1 MYCGNY
7 APITFTKHIVKRCN
21 STSWQANSIQENRKQ
36 IDAVSVF
43 F

>member
-7 APITFTKHIVKRCN
+7 APITFTNYIVKRCN
-21 STSWQANSIQENRKQ
+21 STSWANSIQENRKQ
-36 IDAVSVF
+36 IDPFSVF